1 MPPPTFQAAPP
12 PRLDSLDAYRGFVM
26 FTLLCGGIFHSLA
39 GHPTWHWL
47 AVQNEH
53 VAWEGTVY
61 WDLIQ
66 PAFMYMVG
74 VAMPF
79 AFAVRRSRGDSWGS
93 QAVHAVRRAATLV
106 AIGILLDHVGAERVQ
121 IGFIRVLQQIAFGY
135 LAAFLVLGQSLR
147 TQGLVAATILVA
159 YQVLWMFNPWNG
171 PGGPW
176 AIGNQNI
183 GSAFDFWMIGRNYS
197 GYYVGLN
204 AIPATAT
211 IIVGVMAGQYLSTS
225 RDKGRTARTL
235 ALAGLAGI
243 VAGWLLGVW
252 FPIIKRIW
260 TPSFAVYA
268 AAGQVDDAGRF
279 LLGGRSARVAPV
291 DVSAHRRRFQLDRR
305 VCHRQRV
312 RGWFR
317 DATARGPVCWR
328 PHSARRGCRCCS
340 TAFFALTAWLV
351 LRWCS
356 TAASSSRCDR
366 REPRLD
372 ISPRH
377 LPGSELQSARNRA
390 ASARKRSGAFSTVRI
405 AAAEQQA
412 SVWPRGRRPD
422 RKGRRAAAPIGHD
435 HGQPLIDG
443 LVGAANIVVLGREID
458 DHVGAAVR
466 SAVSALCR
474 ESR

>member
-1 MPPPTFQAAPP
+1 MPPSTFQAAPP

-268 AAGQVDDAGRF
+268 AGWTTMMLAAFYWAVEVRGW
-279 LLGGRSARVAPV
+279 
-291 DVSAHRRRFQLDRR
+291 RRWTFPLI
-305 VCHRQRV
+305 VV
-312 RGWFR
+312 GSNSIAAYVIGNAFGGWFR
-317 DATARGPVCWR
+317 DATGAWTGLLAPALGETWLPVLQ
-328 PHSARRGCRCCS
+328 H
-340 TAFFALTAWLV
+340 AFFALTAWLV
-351 LRWCS
+351 LRWCY
-356 TAASSSRCDR
+356 DR
-366 REPRLD
+366 RLFF
-372 ISPRH
+372 
-377 LPGSELQSARNRA
+377 
-390 ASARKRSGAFSTVRI
+390 KV
-405 AAAEQQA
+405 
-412 SVWPRGRRPD
+412 
-422 RKGRRAAAPIGHD
+422 
-435 HGQPLIDG
+435 
-443 LVGAANIVVLGREID
+443 
-458 DHVGAAVR
+458 
-466 SAVSALCR
+466 
-474 ESR
+474 